1 MAKSVYTREEREAQ
15 FVKTGIELA
24 RKVGVSK
31 VTAAAVANKHK
42 ITAPLIFHIFGNR
55 DKFHAAVR
63 AGAKKAGITLVDEVA
78 VKPRKRSVA
87 EVKAIKNK
95 VTKNGKPVGK
105 SVAKGSSAGK
115 PVTATKSATGKPSRA
130 RSAKTGK
137 IVTAAHAKANPDTT
151 VTEKIKRKS
160 VVAAQKFPTM
170 PAPSADAVG
179 TNLVQKV

>member
-15 FVKTGIELA
+15 FVKTGIEIA

-31 VTAAAVANKHK
+31 VTASAVAAKHK
-42 ITAPLIFHIFGNR
+42 ITAPLIFHIFGTR

-63 AGAKKAGITLVDEVA
+63 AGAKKAGVTLLDSVEA
-78 VKPRKRSVA
+78 KPRKRSVA

-95 VTKNGKPVGK
+95 AVVKPKAPTRTKATPVTKIN
-105 SVAKGSSAGK
+105 
-115 PVTATKSATGKPSRA
+115 

-151 VTEKIKRKS
+151 VTEKIKRK
-160 VVAAQKFPTM
+160 AKPPAQKFPTM